1 MIANYHTHTV
11 RCNHASGTEREY
23 VERAIA
29 GGLKILGFSDH
40 TPYPFPDGYR
50 SGIRMRLHEMD
61 NYVNTVLDLKKE
73 YQSDI
78 EIHLGVEVEYYPRF
92 FGDFLDFMKDYP
104 VEYFLHAQ
112 HYTGD
117 ELEGVYSGKATED
130 PAILK
135 KYCDQ
140 VIEAINT
147 GRFTYL
153 AHPDLINFVGDAA
166 LYEQQLRRVCR
177 EAKQHS
183 LPMEINFLGLYE
195 GRHYP
200 NEQLWKIVG
209 EEGNQVIFGADA
221 HQKEAVWRP
230 EVEKKALELVERY
243 GLKLVETV
251 ELVKPF

>member
-23 VERAIA
+23 VERAIS

-40 TPYPFPDGYR
+40 TPYPFPNGYI

-73 YQSDI
+73 YQNDI

-92 FGDFLDFMKDYP
+92 FESLLKFMQDYP

-117 ELEGVYSGKATED
+117 ELEGVYSGKETKD

-153 AHPDLINFVGDAA
+153 AHPDLINFTGDKA
-166 LYEQQLRRVCR
+166 LYDQQLRRVCR
-177 EAKQHS
+177 EAKIKN

-209 EEGNQVIFGADA
+209 EEGNSVIFGADA
-221 HQKEAVWRP
+221 HQAEAVWRP
-230 EVEKKALELVERY
+230 EVEQKALEIVERY
-243 GLKLVETV
+243 GLKLVETTA
-251 ELVKPF
+251 LVKPF